1 MLLPSLTGEEA
12 LNVAVG
18 ATLLIVTLAVYSVTP
33 PSLSLILPFT
43 VREPLSLVEHVADL
57 VPVKAPYPE
66 PQSNAYVTPA
76 VVSTDDGSGAP
87 VSDRLIL
94 PPSLTGDGALN
105 VAVGATLLTV
115 NENVV
120 VTTCPFPSLAVIVTV
135 CDWLG
140 PSVVPN
146 DQLQVPLFVP
156 VFVTAPTDA
165 VIVTLSPESESEYV
179 PVFVAVAPSLTVRDA
194 LSAATVGA
202 EFAVAAYV
210 AR

>member
-1 MLLPSLTGEEA
+1 MLLPSLTGDEA

-18 ATLLIVTLAVYSVTP
+18 ATLLMVTDDVDAVTP
-33 PSLSLILPFT
+33 
-43 VREPLSLVEHVADL
+43 
-57 VPVKAPYPE
+57 
-66 PQSNAYVTPA
+66 
-76 VVSTDDGSGAP
+76 
-87 VSDRLIL
+87 
-94 PPSLTGDGALN
+94 
-105 VAVGATLLTV
+105 
-115 NENVV
+115 
-120 VTTCPFPSLAVIVTV
+120 PFPSLAVPVTV
-135 CDWLG
+135 WDWLG